1 MIRIDGLVARYGR
14 AVAIDRMSL
23 HIPEGSFFGLLG
35 PNGAGKT
42 TAISCIAGL
51 HPPASGTIRVAGF
64 DPVREPRKV
73 LDVLG
78 VVPQRIALYPRLSVV
93 ENLRIFG
100 GLPGLHG
107 ARLRDRVEWGLE
119 LSQLTA
125 HRKKAV
131 EALSG
136 GMQRRLNLAVGLLH
150 KPKVAVC
157 DEPTA
162 GVDPQSRNHIFATLR
177 DLHSE
182 GLTVVYTTHYLEEVE
197 ALCDQIA
204 IMDRGYV
211 IQSGSLDE
219 LLQGRGAKRIELQ
232 RPADRERVVAA
243 LEAAG
248 IEVGEIRGRTLE
260 DLLLELTGSA
270 LRE

>member
-1 MIRIDGLVARYGR
+1 MIRVEGLVARYGR
-14 AVAIDRMSL
+14 AVAVDGLSL

-42 TAISCIAGL
+42 TFISCLAGL
-51 HPPASGTIRVAGF
+51 HPPAGGTIRVAGF
-64 DPVREPRKV
+64 DPVRQPREV

-78 VVPQRIALYPRLSVV
+78 VVPQRIALYGRLSVV
-93 ENLRIFG
+93 ENLRVFA
-100 GLPGLHG
+100 GLHG
-107 ARLRDRVEWGLE
+107 LHGRALSERVEWGLE

-125 HRKKAV
+125 HRTKRV

-177 DLHSE
+177 ELHAQ

-204 IMDRGYV
+204 IVDRGHV
-211 IQSGSLDE
+211 VRTGPLAE
-219 LLQGRGAKRIELQ
+219 LLQGHAAKRVELLH
-232 RPADRERVVAA
+232 PTDREKVVAA

-248 IEVGEIRGRTLE
+248 IAVGETRGRTLE